1 MNILIKIL
9 IILLFIAGVAFL
21 VINQRN
27 NLKEWLLYAV
37 VEAEKGLGSKMGQIK
52 LRQVYDEF
60 IFKYPLFSK
69 LISFKLFSGMVDN
82 ALVEMKGLLSSN
94 VTLRHYIKGDA

>member
-1 MNILIKIL
+1 MKYLIFI
-9 IILLFIAGVAFL
+9 LFITGLVFL

-37 VEAEKGLGSKMGQIK
+37 VEAEKGLGSKMGQMK

-60 IFKYPLFSK
+60 IFAYPLLSK
-69 LISFKLFSGMVDN
+69 LISFNSFSKMVDN
-82 ALVEMKGLLSSN
+82 ALMEMKELLSSN
-94 VTLRHYIKGDA
+94 ITLRHYIKGDLK

>member
-1 MNILIKIL
+1 MDILIKIL
-9 IILLFIAGVAFL
+9 IIILFMTGA
-21 VINQRN
+21 VIFAITQRN

-60 IFKYPLFSK
+60 IFAYPLLSK
-69 LISFKLFSGMVDN
+69 LISFNSFSKMVDN
-82 ALVEMKGLLSSN
+82 ALMEMKELLSSN
-94 VTLRHYIKGDA
+94 ITLRHYIKGES